1 MSKWIDTL
9 YSSNTGIFFSASIHM
24 AVVSFLM
31 ATGMF
36 VIGNMTWWV
45 FEGEWNS
52 TGLGI
57 YLRFSALCGLATAIG
72 VGGSILTLIITKNID
87 DNDKKVEEH
96 NSKLG

>member
-9 YSSNTGIFFSASIHM
+9 LRSKAGELFLGIIYM
-24 AVVSFLM
+24 AVAVFLM

-36 VIGNMTWWV
+36 VFGNLTWWV

-87 DNDKKVEEH
+87 RNDKKVEEH